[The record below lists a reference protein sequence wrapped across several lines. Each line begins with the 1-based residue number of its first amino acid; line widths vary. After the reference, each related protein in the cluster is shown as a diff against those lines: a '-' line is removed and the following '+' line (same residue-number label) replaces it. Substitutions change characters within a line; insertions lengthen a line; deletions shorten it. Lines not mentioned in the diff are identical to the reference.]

1 MKFIAILFFSILSIP
16 LCISQ
21 NWNGH
26 YSYHNSIDTSIGN
39 GKIFTA
45 SENAIYIHSTQNDQL
60 SIITTIDGLSGD
72 FISNIYYS
80 TNFNKLIIGYE
91 NGLIQ
96 IVDFNNDNI
105 LTIYD
110 IIEKTTI
117 PPNKKKINEFTEVD
131 NIIYISTDYGVS
143 LYDLNSLEFGDSLF
157 IGEGGTQQQVNQ
169 TIINDNFLYAVLPDF
184 GGIKRVNL
192 DLDIINY
199 QNWELVY
206 SGDFDF
212 ILNIDDSFVF
222 TNENNVFFN
231 ENGTFSQVISLSQT
245 IKKIVINEGKIIITS
260 EDKIFIYDTNF
271 NLINSSIISS
281 NFNTNFNSSEL
292 YNNYIYVAT
301 SSKGLLKINI
311 NNIQQNY
318 SILPAGPLDNN
329 VFSISSLYGSL
340 WATFGDYTST
350 YNPYPLARK
359 GVSHWSD
366 EYWNNINYD
375 SIPENAVNLNNI
387 SINPFNLNNIFI
399 SSYHGGLLEI
409 SDESLSLF
417 DQLNS
422 GLESLISNE
431 TNYNSVRIS
440 GSNFDDS
447 GTLWLMNSRV
457 DNPLKSFNLDTN
469 QWSSYDFTQII
480 PDGFNDELGFSDIVI
495 GSNGTK
501 WIGGLNSGLIGFNEN
516 AGNPLLKR
524 INDNDVGN
532 LPSPYVKSLAM
543 DNNNHLWI
551 GTIKGLR
558 VLYNTS
564 NFFDANVSTQQ
575 IVIEED
581 GIYKELLEQ
590 QFISDIKVDGSN
602 NKWVGTIGS
611 GLFYFS
617 QNGQQTIYHFTKNN
631 SPLPSNNINDI
642 ALDFV
647 NGLVF
652 IATDKGL
659 VSFDSGG
666 STTSSTLN
674 ESYVYPNPVRPSFN
688 MNIEKIKISGITED
702 INIKITDI
710 SGNLVAEANSN
721 VNNRY
726 NGFNLEIDGGI
737 AYWNG
742 KNLANNSVSSGVY
755 IVMLSDLDS
764 YDTKILKIMII
775 R

>member
-45 SENAIYIHSTQNDQL
+45 SENAIYIHSTQDDQL

-143 LYDLNSLEFGDSLF
+143 LYDLNSLEFSDSLF

-245 IKKIVINEGKIIITS
+245 IKKIVVNEGKIIITS

-311 NNIQQNY
+311 NNVQQNY

-387 SINPFNLNNIFI
+387 SINPFDLNNIFI

-417 DQLNS
+417 DQSNS

>member
-45 SENAIYIHSTQNDQL
+45 SENAIYIHSTQDDQL

-271 NLINSSIISS
+271 NLTNSSIISS

>member
-157 IGEGGTQQQVNQ
+157 IGEGGSQQQVNQ
-169 TIINDNFLYAVLPDF
+169 TMINDNFLYAVLPDF

-311 NNIQQNY
+311 NNVQQNY

>member
-157 IGEGGTQQQVNQ
+157 IGEGGSQQQVNQ
-169 TIINDNFLYAVLPDF
+169 TMINDNFLYAVLPDF

-271 NLINSSIISS
+271 NLINSLIISS

>member
-1 MKFIAILFFSILSIP
+1 
-16 LCISQ
+16 
-21 NWNGH
+21 
-26 YSYHNSIDTSIGN
+26 
-39 GKIFTA
+39 
-45 SENAIYIHSTQNDQL
+45 
-60 SIITTIDGLSGD
+60 
-72 FISNIYYS
+72 
-80 TNFNKLIIGYE
+80 
-91 NGLIQ
+91 
-96 IVDFNNDNI
+96 V
-105 LTIYD
+105 
-110 IIEKTTI
+110 
-117 PPNKKKINEFTEVD
+117 
-131 NIIYISTDYGVS
+131 
-143 LYDLNSLEFGDSLF
+143 
-157 IGEGGTQQQVNQ
+157 
-169 TIINDNFLYAVLPDF
+169 
-184 GGIKRVNL
+184 
-192 DLDIINY
+192 
-199 QNWELVY
+199 
-206 SGDFDF
+206 
-212 ILNIDDSFVF
+212 
-222 TNENNVFFN
+222 
-231 ENGTFSQVISLSQT
+231 
-245 IKKIVINEGKIIITS
+245 
-260 EDKIFIYDTNF
+260 
-271 NLINSSIISS
+271 
-281 NFNTNFNSSEL
+281 
-292 YNNYIYVAT
+292 
-301 SSKGLLKINI
+301 
-311 NNIQQNY
+311 
-318 SILPAGPLDNN
+318 
-329 VFSISSLYGSL
+329 

-350 YNPYPLARK
+350 YNPYPLRRK
-359 GVSHWSD
+359 GISHLADDDWH
-366 EYWNNINYD
+366 NINYD

-387 SINPFNLNNIFI
+387 SLNPFNLNNVFI

-409 SDESLSLF
+409 SEESLVLY

-422 GLESLISNE
+422 GLESLISGD

-440 GSNFDDS
+440 ASNFDDS
-447 GTLWLMNSRV
+447 GVLWMMNSRV
-457 DNPLKSFNLDTN
+457 DSPLKSYNLDTN

-480 PDGFNDELGFSDIVI
+480 PDGYNDELGFSDIVI

-516 AGNPLLKR
+516 GGNPLLKR
-524 INDNDVGN
+524 INDNDIGN

-564 NFFDANVSTQQ
+564 NFFDTNVSTQQ

-631 SPLPSNNINDI
+631 SPLPSNNVNDI
-642 ALDFV
+642 ALDIA

-666 STTSSTLN
+666 SSPNSTLD

-688 MNIEKIKISGITED
+688 MNIEKIKISGITDD

-710 SGNLVAEANSN
+710 SGNLIAEANSN

-726 NGFNLEIDGGI
+726 NGFNLEIDGGV

-764 YDTKILKIMII
+764 YETKILKIMII

>member
-45 SENAIYIHSTQNDQL
+45 SENAIYIHSTQDDQL

-157 IGEGGTQQQVNQ
+157 IGEGGSQQQVNQ
-169 TIINDNFLYAVLPDF
+169 TMINDNFLYAVLPDF

-417 DQLNS
+417 DQSNS

>member
-16 LCISQ
+16 ICISQ

-45 SENAIYIHSTQNDQL
+45 SENAIYIYSTQDDQL

-417 DQLNS
+417 DQSNS

>member
-45 SENAIYIHSTQNDQL
+45 SENAIYIHSTQDDQL

-143 LYDLNSLEFGDSLF
+143 LYDLNSLEFSDSLF

-311 NNIQQNY
+311 NNVQQNY

-387 SINPFNLNNIFI
+387 SINPFDLNNIFI

-417 DQLNS
+417 DQSNS

>member
-143 LYDLNSLEFGDSLF
+143 LYDLNSLEFSDSLF

-417 DQLNS
+417 DQSNS

>member
-16 LCISQ
+16 ICISQ

-45 SENAIYIHSTQNDQL
+45 SENAIYIYSTQDDQL

>member
-45 SENAIYIHSTQNDQL
+45 SENAIYIHSTQDDQL

-143 LYDLNSLEFGDSLF
+143 LYDLNSLEFSDSLF

-311 NNIQQNY
+311 NNVQQNY

-417 DQLNS
+417 DQSNS

>member
-45 SENAIYIHSTQNDQL
+45 SENAIYIHSTQDDQL

-143 LYDLNSLEFGDSLF
+143 LYDLNSLEFSDSLF

-311 NNIQQNY
+311 NNVQQNY

-387 SINPFNLNNIFI
+387 SINPFDLNNIFI

-417 DQLNS
+417 DQSNS

-516 AGNPLLKR
+516 AGNPLIKR

-666 STTSSTLN
+666 STTSSTLI

>member
-45 SENAIYIHSTQNDQL
+45 SENAIYIHSTQDDQL

-245 IKKIVINEGKIIITS
+245 IKKIVVNEGKIIITS

-311 NNIQQNY
+311 NNVQQNY

-387 SINPFNLNNIFI
+387 SINPFDLNNIFI

-417 DQLNS
+417 DQSNS

-516 AGNPLLKR
+516 AGNPLIKR

>member
-16 LCISQ
+16 ICISQ

-45 SENAIYIHSTQNDQL
+45 SENAIYIHSTQDDQL

>member
-45 SENAIYIHSTQNDQL
+45 SENAIYIHSTQDDQL

-143 LYDLNSLEFGDSLF
+143 LYDLNSLEFSDSLF

-311 NNIQQNY
+311 NNVQQNY

-417 DQLNS
+417 DQSNS

-516 AGNPLLKR
+516 AGNPLIKR

>member
-45 SENAIYIHSTQNDQL
+45 SENAIYIHSTQDDQL

-271 NLINSSIISS
+271 NLTNSSIISS

-417 DQLNS
+417 DQSNS

>member
-16 LCISQ
+16 ICISQ

-45 SENAIYIHSTQNDQL
+45 SENAIYIHSTQDDQL

-417 DQLNS
+417 DQSNS

-516 AGNPLLKR
+516 AGNPLIKR

>member
-16 LCISQ
+16 ICISQ

-199 QNWELVY
+199 QNWELAY

-212 ILNIDDSFVF
+212 ILNIGDSFVF

-245 IKKIVINEGKIIITS
+245 IKKIVVNEGKIIITS

-271 NLINSSIISS
+271 NLINSLIISS

>member
-1 MKFIAILFFSILSIP
+1 MKFIAILLFSLLSITV
-16 LCISQ
+16 CISQ

-26 YSYHNSIDTSIGN
+26 YSYHNSIDTSTGN

-45 SENAIYIHSTQNDQL
+45 SENAIYIYSTQDDQL
-60 SIITTIDGLSGD
+60 NVITTIDGLSGD

-80 TNFNKLIIGYE
+80 PNFNKLIIGFE

-199 QNWELVY
+199 QNWELAY

-212 ILNIDDSFVF
+212 ILNIGDSFVF

-417 DQLNS
+417 DQSNS

>member
-45 SENAIYIHSTQNDQL
+45 SENAIYIHSTQDDQL

-143 LYDLNSLEFGDSLF
+143 LYDLNSLEFSDSLF

-387 SINPFNLNNIFI
+387 SINPFDLNNIFI

-417 DQLNS
+417 DQSNS

-516 AGNPLLKR
+516 AGNPLIKR

>member
-45 SENAIYIHSTQNDQL
+45 SENAIYIHSTQDDQL

-245 IKKIVINEGKIIITS
+245 IKKIVVNEGKIIITS

-417 DQLNS
+417 DQSNS

-666 STTSSTLN
+666 STTSSTLD

-688 MNIEKIKISGITED
+688 MNIDKIKISGITDD

-726 NGFNLEIDGGI
+726 NGFNLEIDGGV

-755 IVMLSDLDS
+755 IVMLSDLES
-764 YDTKILKIMII
+764 YETKILKIMII

>member
-45 SENAIYIHSTQNDQL
+45 SENAIYIHSTQDDQL

-417 DQLNS
+417 DQSNS

-516 AGNPLLKR
+516 AGNPLIKR

>member
-45 SENAIYIHSTQNDQL
+45 SENAIYIHSTQDDQL

-157 IGEGGTQQQVNQ
+157 IGEGGSQQQVNQ
-169 TIINDNFLYAVLPDF
+169 TMINDNFLYAVLPDF

>member
-1 MKFIAILFFSILSIP
+1 MLSINY
-16 LCISQ
+16 CISQ

-26 YSYHNSIDTSIGN
+26 FSYHNSIDTSIGN

-45 SENAIYIHSTQNDQL
+45 SENAIYIYSTQDDQL
-60 SIITTIDGLSGD
+60 NVITTIDGLSGD
-72 FISNIYYS
+72 FISNIHYS
-80 TNFNKLIIGYE
+80 PNFNKLIIGYE

-96 IVDFNNDNI
+96 IVEFNNDNI
-105 LTIYD
+105 ITVYD

-117 PPNKKKINEFTEVD
+117 PPNKKKINELIEFG
-131 NIIYISTDYGVS
+131 NIIYISTDYGIS
-143 LYDLNSLEFGDSLF
+143 LYDLSSLEFGDSLF
-157 IGEGGTQQQVNQ
+157 IGDGGTQQQVSQ

-184 GGIKRVNL
+184 GGIKRVSL
-192 DLDIINY
+192 DQDIINY
-199 QNWELVY
+199 QNWELIY
-206 SGDFDF
+206 AGDYDF
-212 ILNIDDSFVF
+212 ILNINDSFVF

-311 NNIQQNY
+311 NNVQQNY

-417 DQLNS
+417 DQSNS